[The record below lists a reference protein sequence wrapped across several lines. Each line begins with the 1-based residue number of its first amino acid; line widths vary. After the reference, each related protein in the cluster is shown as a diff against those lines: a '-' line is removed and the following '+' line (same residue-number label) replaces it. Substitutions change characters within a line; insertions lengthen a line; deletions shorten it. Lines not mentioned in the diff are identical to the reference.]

1 MMGKFGAV
9 DVGGGLRID
18 AGSIT
23 AGAAVFGRIIRNR
36 KDNDE

>member
-9 DVGGGLRID
+9 DVGGGLQSD
-18 AGSIT
+18 PGAIT
-23 AGAAVFGRIIRNR
+23 AGAAVFDRLIRNR